1 MNVIRKLT
9 WQYMKKNKRRT
20 IVTVIGIIIS
30 VAMMTAVT
38 TAYASFADLYER
50 KTIMQD
56 GRWHVLYKNVP
67 AENTEIIENDEN
79 SGEVML
85 SADLGYDMVDSENE
99 YKPYIF
105 LKAYSADGFGMVPVS
120 LIEGRLPQNSSE
132 IVIPLHLKQNGGVD
146 WKVGDTVKLTL
157 SDRTVTQ
164 DGETYVLDQQNPFQ
178 DGGYEYHNS
187 EVLTPKKDAK
197 TYTIVGLM
205 ERPDFEPSWAPGYTA
220 ITVLDEKEAHID
232 TVNVSVWQKKVDKN
246 IYDNSEKLAEAA
258 GITKEDLSYNSVLLA
273 LSGVAG
279 TNGFIMMMYAL
290 VVLLL
295 IIIVISS
302 VSLIY
307 NAFAISLTERSRQL
321 GMLAGV
327 GATKRQKRASVYYEG
342 FLVGIVSIPVGI
354 IAGIGGLAVAFKC
367 MAPVFEST
375 FSTWKQELYVVVSWP
390 ALLAAA
396 VVAAL
401 TIFISTYIPAKRAS
415 KISPID
421 GIRQSKDIKLTK
433 KSVKTSRLTRKLFGF
448 EGEIALK
455 NLKRNKKRYR
465 ATVFSMAVSL
475 ALFLGVSG
483 FVEALKQSSQMLLE
497 TDHVDI
503 KVQADEADFEEIS
516 KLSGIVKS
524 TQMTQTSML
533 CAEWSQM
540 KLTGEFQKVRTEMIE
555 KENGTMWTEGGDYSV
570 FVYALDDESL
580 NAFLEEA
587 AIDRAVLD
595 GENKAILLNKIMI
608 VGMQSRAETKMFD
621 CKPGQTLSIDYVRT
635 EYNNKSEDYEEIRD
649 NVVSLTIAA
658 VTEKAPWCADERMD
672 LYETENI
679 RLLVTEETLQKFVD
693 ANEVLPQPFTK
704 LCIDSDDPQTTLDD
718 LDTYISEN
726 SETQGI
732 IYSSSWKMI
741 ESNENTL
748 LLISVFAYGF
758 IILMTAICTA
768 NIINTTSTGISM
780 RRKEF
785 AMLKSV
791 GMTPKAFNKM
801 IIYESMFYGLKA
813 LLFGLP
819 VGFLLMWLFYKTAG
833 TGIYSSFSLP
843 WLNIILAA
851 MMIFL
856 ITGVS
861 MMYSVNKIKKENVI
875 EALKGE

>member
-1 MNVIRKLT
+1 M
-9 WQYMKKNKRRT
+9 
-20 IVTVIGIIIS
+20 
-30 VAMMTAVT
+30 
-38 TAYASFADLYER
+38 
-50 KTIMQD
+50 
-56 GRWHVLYKNVP
+56 
-67 AENTEIIENDEN
+67 
-79 SGEVML
+79 
-85 SADLGYDMVDSENE
+85 
-99 YKPYIF
+99 
-105 LKAYSADGFGMVPVS
+105 
-120 LIEGRLPQNSSE
+120 
-132 IVIPLHLKQNGGVD
+132 
-146 WKVGDTVKLTL
+146 
-157 SDRTVTQ
+157 
-164 DGETYVLDQQNPFQ
+164 
-178 DGGYEYHNS
+178 
-187 EVLTPKKDAK
+187 
-197 TYTIVGLM
+197 
-205 ERPDFEPSWAPGYTA
+205 
-220 ITVLDEKEAHID
+220 
-232 TVNVSVWQKKVDKN
+232 
-246 IYDNSEKLAEAA
+246 
-258 GITKEDLSYNSVLLA
+258 
-273 LSGVAG
+273 
-279 TNGFIMMMYAL
+279 
-290 VVLLL
+290 
-295 IIIVISS
+295 
-302 VSLIY
+302 
-307 NAFAISLTERSRQL
+307 
-321 GMLAGV
+321 
-327 GATKRQKRASVYYEG
+327 
-342 FLVGIVSIPVGI
+342 
-354 IAGIGGLAVAFKC
+354 
-367 MAPVFEST
+367 
-375 FSTWKQELYVVVSWP
+375 
-390 ALLAAA
+390 
-396 VVAAL
+396 
-401 TIFISTYIPAKRAS
+401 
-415 KISPID
+415 
-421 GIRQSKDIKLTK
+421 
-433 KSVKTSRLTRKLFGF
+433 
-448 EGEIALK
+448 
-455 NLKRNKKRYR
+455 
-465 ATVFSMAVSL
+465 
-475 ALFLGVSG
+475 
-483 FVEALKQSSQMLLE
+483 
-497 TDHVDI
+497 
-503 KVQADEADFEEIS
+503 
-516 KLSGIVKS
+516 
-524 TQMTQTSML
+524 
-533 CAEWSQM
+533 
-540 KLTGEFQKVRTEMIE
+540 
-555 KENGTMWTEGGDYSV
+555 
-570 FVYALDDESL
+570 
-580 NAFLEEA
+580 EEA

-718 LDTYISEN
+718 LDAYISEN